1 MILSSLGLFV
11 LAEDDTGQK
20 TGTEFERH
28 RLYEEEKS
36 LYEKIW
42 LNEDVRPLMLGFAGT
57 SDSPYGGAH
66 MTVCVGY
73 EISSN
78 GIRYVYVSDAI
89 HTSYQKIE
97 FRPETYND
105 FIAKVNVGA
114 IMED

>member
-1 MILSSLGLFV
+1 MCSCISCCKEG
-11 LAEDDTGQK
+11 G
-20 TGTEFERH
+20 
-28 RLYEEEKS
+28 
-36 LYEKIW
+36 KIKITA
-42 LNEDVRPLMLGFAGT
+42 NANRPLLLGFAAT
-57 SDSPYGGAH
+57 EDSSYSSVYGH

-73 EISSN
+73 EFSNN

-89 HTSYQKIE
+89 HTSYQKKE